1 MAHALEVKDGW
12 LSRVSKGRSLSV
24 EVLMSRKREPSLD
37 VHLGVGP
44 VLSKLAGKSLASVIW
59 PVGQW
64 GLIDITGLQQVG
76 SYI

>member
-1 MAHALEVKDGW
+1 
-12 LSRVSKGRSLSV
+12 
-24 EVLMSRKREPSLD
+24 MSRKREPSLD

>member
-1 MAHALEVKDGW
+1 MAHALEVKVGW
-12 LSRVSKGRSLSV
+12 LSEVSKGRPLSV

-37 VHLGVGP
+37 VHLGMGP
-44 VLSKLAGKSLASVIW
+44 VLSKFAGKSLASVIW

-64 GLIDITGLQQVG
+64 GLIDIIGLQQVG